1 MQRASS
7 GQSNHAT
14 SPGMNFDASQREHAR
29 AQLLFPGGVN
39 SPVRAFKGVGGHPL
53 FIERG
58 EGAYLIDAD
67 GNRLIDYI
75 CSWGPLLAGHAHPR
89 IIEAITKAAALGTSF
104 GAPTP
109 RESVLAEKVRAL
121 VPSMQRMRFVSSG
134 TEATSAALRV
144 ARGFTRRDRVVKF
157 EGCYHGATDSLLV
170 RAGSGVETLGLPDS
184 PGVPAAL
191 AQLTTVLPF
200 NDVEAVKAH
209 FRGPLGKETA
219 CAIVEPVVGNMGVLL
234 PREGFLEALRQ
245 ETQAAGALL
254 ILDEVMT
261 GFRVARGGAQ
271 ERYGIAPDLTC
282 LGKVIG
288 GGLPVGAYGGRDEI
302 MAQVAPEGPIY
313 QAGTLSG
320 NPLAMAAG
328 IAMLDLVAQ
337 PGFVERIEESTQELC
352 ARLRA
357 ECERAQVPA
366 QVNQVGTMWT
376 VFFAQGPVFDYA
388 SAKRADTARF
398 ARLHR
403 ALLERGVYL
412 PPSQFEAA
420 FVSSEHGAV
429 EIEAT
434 AAAFRA
440 ALTQ

>member
-1 MQRASS
+1 MKTQESER
-7 GQSNHAT
+7 Q
-14 SPGMNFDASQREHAR
+14 HAR
-29 AQLLFPGGVN
+29 AQALFPGGVS
-39 SPVRAFKGVGGHPL
+39 SPVRAFKGVVGGPL

-58 EGAYLIDAD
+58 EGAHLVDCD
-67 GNRLIDYI
+67 GNRFIDYVL
-75 CSWGPLLAGHAHPR
+75 SWGPLLAGHAHPR
-89 IIEAITKAAALGTSF
+89 IVEAVCQAAALGTSF
-104 GAPTP
+104 GAPTA

-121 VPSMQRMRFVSSG
+121 VPSMERMRFVSSG

-200 NDVEAVKAH
+200 NDPDAVRDF
-209 FRGPLGKETA
+209 FRGPLGRDTA
-219 CAIVEPVVGNMGVLL
+219 CAIVEPVVGNMGVLV
-234 PREGFLEALRQ
+234 PRQ
-245 ETQAAGALL
+245 EFLDTLRAETARAGALL
-254 ILDEVMT
+254 IFDEVMS

-288 GGLPVGAYGGRDEI
+288 GGLPVGAYGGRGEI
-302 MAQVAPEGPIY
+302 LAQVAPEGPIY

-328 IAMLDLVAQ
+328 TAMLDLVAQ
-337 PGFVERIEESTQELC
+337 EGFVEGVAKTTAALCERLRDAC
-352 ARLRA
+352 ARA
-357 ECERAQVPA
+357 SVPA
-366 QVNQVGTMWT
+366 QVNEAGSMWT
-376 VFFAQGPVFDYA
+376 LFFADSPVFDYA
-388 SAKRADTARF
+388 SAKRADTKRF
-398 ARLHR
+398 GRFHR

-412 PPSQFEAA
+412 PPSQFEAG
-420 FVSSEHGAV
+420 FVSSQHGPA
-429 EIEAT
+429 ELEAT
-434 AAAFRA
+434 AAAVRG
-440 ALTQ
+440 ALNA